1 MEEYY
6 QQAIEWIEREERVC
20 RQGRIDRLIWLASK
34 MPRSSHFVFSGGC
47 LAKYLFEEARHCFI
61 FAQFLAVVVLG
72 FAFIE
77 RTLAAMFYGVGRS
90 DLERASASTLLR
102 EAVTVGWLS
111 MEEHEWLDRARQLRN
126 PVTHFRKP
134 LHEDIIDFRSVTDNV
149 QPYSLLEEDARHVLL
164 AVMRLLGKVAV

>member
-1 MEEYY
+1 M
-6 QQAIEWIEREERVC
+6 
-20 RQGRIDRLIWLASK
+20 
-34 MPRSSHFVFSGGC
+34 MPQTSHLVFSGGW
-47 LAKYLFEEARHCFI
+47 LAKYLFEEARYCFI

-77 RTLAAMFYGVGRS
+77 RTLAAMFYGVGRT

-111 MEEHEWLDRARQLRN
+111 TAEHEWLDRARELRN

-134 LHEDIIDFRSVTDNV
+134 LHGDTIEFRSVTVNV

-164 AVMRLLGKVAV
+164 AVIHLLAKEAV